1 MQVGAGELG
10 LSAKCW
16 AGVAAGV
23 THPPCLPA
31 SLLPSLA
38 VFTLAVHLFGFA
50 FSSPK
55 PEETRRSLQKEPP
68 GKRTL
73 GGEGFGGLSVR
84 QHGIHRDLNTVIIVE
99 VDGVRVDSS

>member
-16 AGVAAGV
+16 AGVADGV
-23 THPPCLPA
+23 THPPC
-31 SLLPSLA
+31 SLHSLSSPW
-38 VFTLAVHLFGFA
+38 LYNLFGFA

-68 GKRTL
+68 GKCRL

-84 QHGIHRDLNTVIIVE
+84 QHRIHRDESTVIIVE
-99 VDGVRVDSS
+99 ADEVRVDGS